1 MAGYI
6 ILAKYTQK
14 GLDSIKTFEERV
26 AKSKAAL
33 KEMGIKFVGLWLTMG
48 EYDWVGIADAP
59 DDQTMAAWALILG
72 KSGNYTTMT
81 MRAFSE
87 KEIPDILKKLP

>member
-6 ILAKYTQK
+6 VLGKYTSK
-14 GLDSIKTFEERV
+14 GLSDIKNQAENVENGRAV
-26 AKSKAAL
+26 L

-48 EYDWVGIADAP
+48 DYDWVGIYDAP
-59 DDQTMAAWALILG
+59 DDQTMAAFALIAG
-72 KSGNYTTMT
+72 KSGNYTTQT

-87 KEIPDILKKLP
+87 KEIPAILEKLP